1 MISFH
6 FILKNCGKKFSQ
18 SRICGQA
25 GKVKSTAEKGTIL
38 PRYFSEIRRQML
50 DHGGAFGA
58 IKEGQDNEQ

>member
-25 GKVKSTAEKGTIL
+25 GKVKSIYDEIYEDEEVAQIKCKEKSIL
-38 PRYFSEIRRQML
+38 P
-50 DHGGAFGA
+50 
-58 IKEGQDNEQ
+58 